1 MRKILLT
8 LLSFVCA
15 LSSYAIVLNGV
26 EFTIDTLSMFP
37 AGPGTTF
44 YELRMLRADNGGNRL
59 DCWLLAVDTKN
70 PYVSV
75 EQVLGTGKING
86 TERPSAMA
94 SRSSTDTKIFFAGS
108 NGDFFLTQD
117 NQTGVTSEYNEV
129 GMPAGTTIVNG
140 EYALTPAGA
149 GGGRRAGGVDAD
161 GKGVT
166 GYTHAFSM
174 QVVTP
179 DGTTLNINHAN
190 YTRLENEL
198 VLYNA
203 HNGPST
209 KTNAYGTEVKIE
221 LLPGE
226 TWNTTGTMKAKVID
240 KQTNVGSMALASSF
254 AVLSGHGTMAAELE
268 KLNVGDELTFNFEM
282 KLDDDIVNVAQLIGG
297 DHYAAMILEDGVVCQ
312 KGFWDELHPRTGWG
326 VSQTRDTVFML
337 VVDGRGVSAGCTT
350 KVLAE
355 ILQHY
360 GAYNAV
366 NWDGGGSSC
375 VYVRPLGPMNNG
387 SDGKERACGNGMFA
401 VANVP
406 EVDNTIATIA
416 PYMPIYTLPRWGMA
430 KPKFLGY
437 NQYGVLI
444 DTDVQDVVLTCD
456 KALGEILPDGRFL
469 LSGEEGGILTA
480 RWGNITTELDVRIAK
495 SAPIAIRLD
504 TVLCDAVHPYK
515 VEVEGTVGN
524 NTIGLLADALTWTST
539 NPTIAVVNE
548 KGEVTGV
555 NNGRVEIIGQLG
567 DFTDTIIV
575 NVEIPTGK
583 NMIWDDFR
591 NVASWKLKQ
600 ASGLGAP
607 VLDVPTEETAPVVMK
622 FTYKATR
629 QPYIELLKDSVLYSR
644 PEKVQIPFTTDAI
657 FSKINVMLRANN
669 AQQSQNIIFQDIA
682 VGEECVLEID
692 VEKLFGTDVAIF
704 PLHFESMKMFLSTD
718 TEPGERYVTLPGIIE
733 VFAEGANTE
742 VEQVNTGDGFH
753 KFVKNGSLFI
763 QSKNATYNVLGTLVK

>member
-1 MRKILLT
+1 MKKF
-8 LLSFVCA
+8 LLSIFAFCVSI
-15 LSSYAIVLNGV
+15 LSFANITLNGV
-26 EFTIDTLSMFP
+26 DYTIDTLAMYP

-44 YELRMLRADNGGNRL
+44 YELRMLRADNATNRL
-59 DCWLLAVDTKN
+59 DCWLLEVNTKD

-75 EQVLGTGKING
+75 EQVLGSGKIIG
-86 TERPSAMA
+86 TETPSNMA
-94 SRSSTDTKIFFAGS
+94 KRSSTDTKIFFAGS
-108 NGDFFLTQD
+108 NGDFFITQGD
-117 NQTGVTSEYNEV
+117 V
-129 GMPAGTTIVNG
+129 GMPAGTTIVNN

-149 GGGRRAGGVDAD
+149 GGGRRAGGVDAE
-161 GKGVT
+161 GRGVT
-166 GYTHAFSM
+166 GYTHALSM
-174 QVVTP
+174 KVVTP
-179 DGTTLNINHAN
+179 ANDTLNINHAN
-190 YTRLENEL
+190 YNRLENEL
-198 VLYNA
+198 VLYNH
-203 HNGPST
+203 HNGST
-209 KTNAYGTEVKIE
+209 TRTNAYGTEVKIE
-221 LLPGE
+221 LLPNE
-226 TWNTTGTMKAKVID
+226 KWQTTGTMKAKVLD

-254 AVLSGHGTMAAELE
+254 AVLSGHGTMQAELE
-268 KLNVGDELTFNFEM
+268 KLNVGDELILNFEM
-282 KLDDDIVNVAQLIGG
+282 RLDDEIVNVAQLIGG
-297 DHYAAMILEDGVVCQ
+297 DHYAAMILDDGVVCT
-312 KGFWDELHPRTGWG
+312 KDFWNELHPRTGWG

-337 VVDGRGVSAGCTT
+337 VVDGRGVSKGCTT

-355 ILQHY
+355 ILKHY

-375 VYVRPLGPMNNG
+375 IYVRPFDQMNNG

-480 RWGNITTELDVRIAK
+480 TWGNITTELDVRIAK

-524 NTIGLLADALTWTST
+524 NTIGLLADALNWTST
-539 NPTIAVVNE
+539 DPTIAVVNE

-583 NMIWDDFR
+583 IMIWDDFR

-644 PEKVQIPFTTDAI
+644 PEKVQIPLTTDAI

-692 VEKLFGTDVAIF
+692 IEKLFGTDVAIF

-763 QSKNATYNVLGTLVK
+763 QSENATYNVLGTLVK

>member
-1 MRKILLT
+1 MRKILLFV
-8 LLSFVCA
+8 LSFVSV
-15 LSSYAIVLNGV
+15 LSSYAISLNGV
-26 EFTIDTLSMFP
+26 EYTIDTLAMFP

-44 YELRMLRADNGGNRL
+44 YELRMLQASNGGNRL
-59 DCWLLAVDTKN
+59 DCWLLEVDTKD
-70 PYVSV
+70 PYVSI

-117 NQTGVTSEYNEV
+117 DQTGATSEYNEI

-140 EYALTPAGA
+140 EFALTPAGA

-190 YTRLENEL
+190 YSRLENEL
-198 VLYNA
+198 VLYNF

-209 KTNAYGTEVKIE
+209 LTNAYGTEVKIE

-226 TWNTTGTMKAKVID
+226 KWNTTGTMKAKVLD

-282 KLDDDIVNVAQLIGG
+282 KLDNEVVNVAQLIGG
-297 DHYAAMILEDGVVCQ
+297 DHYSAMILEDGKIAQ
-312 KGFWDELHPRTGWG
+312 SGYWNELHPRTGFG
-326 VSQTRDTVFML
+326 VSQDRDTVFML
-337 VVDGRGVSAGCTT
+337 VVDGRGVSKGCTT

-355 ILQHY
+355 ILKYY

-375 VYVRPLGPMNNG
+375 IYVRPFDQMNNG

-406 EVDNTIATIA
+406 AVDNEIVSIA

-430 KPKFLGY
+430 KPQFLGY
-437 NQYGVLI
+437 NQYGVLV
-444 DTDVQDVVLTCD
+444 DTDVQGVVLSCNPE
-456 KALGEILPDGRFL
+456 LGEILPDGRFL
-469 LSGEEGGILTA
+469 LSGEEGGILIATL
-480 RWGNITTELDVRIAK
+480 GDITTELDVRIAK

-504 TVLCDAVHPYK
+504 SVLCDAIHPYK

-524 NTIGLLADALTWTST
+524 NTVGLLADALTWST
-539 NPTIAVVNE
+539 TDPTIATVNE
-548 KGEVTGV
+548 KGEVLGV
-555 NNGRVEIIGQLG
+555 QNGRVEVTGQLG
-567 DFTDTIIV
+567 TFTDKIIV
-575 NVEIPTGK
+575 DVEIPTA
-583 NMIWDDFR
+583 NQMVWDDFR
-591 NVASWKLKQ
+591 DAASWTIKR
-600 ASGLGAP
+600 ASGLAEP
-607 VLDVPTEETAPVVMK
+607 VLEIPTEESAPVVMN
-622 FTYKATR
+622 FTYKTAR
-629 QPYIELLKDSVLYSR
+629 QPYVELLKDSVLYSR
-644 PEKVQIPFTTDAI
+644 PEKIQIPMTTDAI
-657 FSKINVMLRANN
+657 FSKINVTVRANN
-669 AQQSQNIIFQDIA
+669 ASQAQNIVFQNIT
-682 VGEECVLEID
+682 GESVLEID
-692 VEKLFGTDVAIF
+692 VVGVFGADVAVF
-704 PLHFESMKMFLSTD
+704 PLHFEGIKLFID
-718 TEPGERYVTLPGIIE
+718 TKTEKGDRYIILPGIIE
-733 VFAEGANTE
+733 VFAENDETAVDNVTVEEGMRKYLENGALYIKTNT
-742 VEQVNTGDGFH
+742 
-753 KFVKNGSLFI
+753 
-763 QSKNATYNVLGTLVK
+763 ATYNILGSQVK